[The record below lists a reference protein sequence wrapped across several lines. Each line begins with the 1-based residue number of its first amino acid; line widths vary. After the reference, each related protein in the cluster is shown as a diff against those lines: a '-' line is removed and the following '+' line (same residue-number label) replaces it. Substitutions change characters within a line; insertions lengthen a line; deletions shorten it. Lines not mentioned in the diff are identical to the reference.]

1 MSDQATAAQFR
12 YSGPITVTH
21 LNTRKEG
28 DEDDKVLSVDVKF
41 EARMSSGEVFGRFAP
56 ELHHDLF
63 TDIGAVRNAMLGP
76 ITFAHQLEHYR
87 IASDLATFT
96 GCRLRKFSAQPADT
110 WAATVTFTASFQP
123 MASEVARLAEYLA
136 DEITVTIEPENGE
149 LDL

>member
-41 EARMSSGEVFGRFAP
+41 EARMSSGEVFGGFAP

-76 ITFAHQLEHYR
+76 ITFALLNCWPVTTECTR
-87 IASDLATFT
+87 SRLSA
-96 GCRLRKFSAQPADT
+96 GCAGLTLLRS
-110 WAATVTFTASFQP
+110 
-123 MASEVARLAEYLA
+123 RLAC
-136 DEITVTIEPENGE
+136 
-149 LDL
+149 

>member
-56 ELHHDLF
+56 ELRHDLF

-96 GCRLRKFSAQPADT
+96 GCRLRKFSARPAA
-110 WAATVTFTASFQP
+110 WTASTRRAP
-123 MASEVARLAEYLA
+123 
-136 DEITVTIEPENGE
+136 
-149 LDL
+149 